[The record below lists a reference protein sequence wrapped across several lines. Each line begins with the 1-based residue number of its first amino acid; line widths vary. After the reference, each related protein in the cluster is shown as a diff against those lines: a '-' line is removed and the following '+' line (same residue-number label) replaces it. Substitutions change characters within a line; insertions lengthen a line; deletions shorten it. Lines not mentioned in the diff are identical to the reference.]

1 MKEIKMILPTAE
13 EIFLAAIKFNL
24 PKRLRA
30 DGTRSNAMR
39 ISLGEYAEK
48 KGCYVHY
55 WEKNE
60 DEKIIIYVGQTS
72 KSYAS
77 RLNFEFTMSRKPVS
91 VRFREKMTEHINAK
105 HTIYTV
111 LIPSDSEIMNRFIA
125 PEYKS
130 EKDRRLLM
138 EQALITIFDSDNLLN
153 STQ

>member
-1 MKEIKMILPTAE
+1 MRKVEMTLPTAE
-13 EIFLAAIKFNL
+13 EIFSAAIKFNL

-30 DGTRSNAMR
+30 DGTRSNEMR
-39 ISLGEYAEK
+39 IALGEYAEK

-55 WEKNE
+55 WEKDNS
-60 DEKIIIYVGQTS
+60 EKIIIYVGQTS

-77 RLNFEFTMSRKPVS
+77 RLNFEFTMSRNPVS
-91 VRFREKMTEHINAK
+91 ARFREEMTEHINAK
-105 HTIYTV
+105 HRIYTV
-111 LIPSDSEIMNRFIA
+111 LIPSDSEIMNKFIA
-125 PEYKS
+125 SEYKS